1 MLQPPQLSKTQRAFG
16 KLGQVAS
23 SQAVAALI
31 HSTMGTPGG
40 QGPVG
45 GTGGKGGGGGAGD
58 VVSPKENIQTL
69 QKLCTALPHLLVTSL
84 FPTKNLASQPPQLSK
99 IHVAEGKLGQVA
111 SAQAVGALMHPT
123 IGTPGGHV
131 AEGGLSPT
139 NNKKYLNSM
148 AKST

>member
-45 GTGGKGGGGGAGD
+45 RTGGKRGGGGGVGD
-58 VVSPKENIQTL
+58 VVPPKENTQTL
-69 QKLCTALPHLLVTSL
+69 
-84 FPTKNLASQPPQLSK
+84 
-99 IHVAEGKLGQVA
+99 
-111 SAQAVGALMHPT
+111 
-123 IGTPGGHV
+123 
-131 AEGGLSPT
+131 
-139 NNKKYLNSM
+139 
-148 AKST
+148 

>member
-31 HSTMGTPGG
+31 HSTMGTSGG

-58 VVSPKENIQTL
+58 VVSPKENTQTL
-69 QKLCTALPHLLVTSL
+69 
-84 FPTKNLASQPPQLSK
+84 
-99 IHVAEGKLGQVA
+99 
-111 SAQAVGALMHPT
+111 
-123 IGTPGGHV
+123 
-131 AEGGLSPT
+131 
-139 NNKKYLNSM
+139 
-148 AKST
+148 